1 MNGSDK
7 VTEYGDVDLLVEK
20 VRNGDQA
27 TFSELVERY
36 APLIEALV
44 FKFYDGDIVGLSKD
58 DMRQEARLRF
68 YNAIL
73 TYDAARSDV
82 GFGLY
87 AKICISNA
95 LVSQLRLH
103 KKHSAEQPSID
114 PLEGAL
120 DLDEAEDPS
129 GKILE
134 EERVRALYSLIR
146 KNLSAYEYRIWNLY
160 MSGLT
165 AKDIGGIV
173 GSDEKSVGNAVYRI
187 RKKLRALL
195 I

>member
-7 VTEYGDVDLLVEK
+7 VTEYGEVSSLIEK
-20 VRNGDQA
+20 VRNGDQVA
-27 TFSELVERY
+27 FSELVKRY
-36 APLIEALV
+36 TPLIESLV

-68 YNAIL
+68 YNSIL
-73 TYDAARSDV
+73 TYDAEQSDV
-82 GFGLY
+82 EFGLY
-87 AKICISNA
+87 AKVCVSNA

-114 PLEGAL
+114 PLGGVL
-120 DLDEAEDPS
+120 DIDELEDPS
-129 GKILE
+129 GRILE
-134 EERVRALYSLIR
+134 EERVRALHSLIR
-146 KNLSAYEYRIWNLY
+146 KNLSQYEYRIWNLY

-173 GSDEKSVGNAVYRI
+173 DADEKSVGNAIYRI